1 MGAIVTA
8 APLARWD
15 KTNYLQRLCIMGVG
29 SLTTKNKP
37 ATNILNNIYLMTY
50 IQYVNANECTM
61 IFIVQYNNK
70 NVSCGATEL
79 A

>member
-1 MGAIVTA
+1 MY
-8 APLARWD
+8 
-15 KTNYLQRLCIMGVG
+15 YLGVG
-29 SLTTKNKP
+29 SLTNYEERACNKY
-37 ATNILNNIYLMTY
+37 IELIYLMTY

-70 NVSCGATEL
+70 NVSCGATVL